1 MLALIVGAGL
11 LAIWL
16 ARPDP
21 PVPAGAASD
30 PPAGVP
36 DRPADAQQLT
46 VRYVYDGDTL
56 QLQAARPGTY
66 VTTTAKIRVRLI
78 GIDAP
83 EMRPTPECYGP
94 EATARLRELA
104 GPGSR
109 VWVAPDQ
116 DSWDRYQRRLFFVWT
131 ADGRLLN
138 YDLVAEG
145 YADAIRVR
153 PNVTYW
159 PLLRQAAADAKDDRR
174 GLWGACPVR

>member
-1 MLALIVGAGL
+1 M
-11 LAIWL
+11 
-16 ARPDP
+16 
-21 PVPAGAASD
+21 
-30 PPAGVP
+30 
-36 DRPADAQQLT
+36 
-46 VRYVYDGDTL
+46 
-56 QLQAARPGTY
+56 
-66 VTTTAKIRVRLI
+66 TTTAKIRVRLI

-116 DSWDRYQRRLFFVWT
+116 DSWDRYRRRLFFVWT

-159 PLLRQAAADAKDDRR
+159 PLLRQAAADAKAAQR
-174 GLWGACPVR
+174 GLWAAAGPLRAWSYPRAWRTAVSCHGRRGGAPRAYGPPFPVTGGEVGPGGRAGPPSARGSKVAGTP

>member
-1 MLALIVGAGL
+1 MT
-11 LAIWL
+11 
-16 ARPDP
+16 
-21 PVPAGAASD
+21 S
-30 PPAGVP
+30 
-36 DRPADAQQLT
+36 
-46 VRYVYDGDTL
+46 
-56 QLQAARPGTY
+56 
-66 VTTTAKIRVRLI
+66 TAKIRVRLI

-104 GPGSR
+104 EPGSR

-131 ADGRLLN
+131 SDGRLLN

-145 YADAIRVR
+145 YADAIRIR

-159 PLLRQAAADAKDDRR
+159 PLLRQAAADAKAARQ
-174 GLWGACPVR
+174 GLWAACPAR